1 MNAGTVEICYYNE
14 RGAMP
19 DNVHEPNDQQV
30 ADTCSRKPDK
40 VDMDIEL
47 WEGVGRGIMMF

>member
-1 MNAGTVEICYYNE
+1 
-14 RGAMP
+14 MP